1 MNAKKFLLRTL
12 EFSESWSYIIIHYPV
27 KFGVHRICGIG
38 DITFFVCHET
48 TRNYA
53 IKELWDFVY
62 GGPIP

>member
-1 MNAKKFLLRTL
+1 MNAKKFLLRKL

-48 TRNYA
+48 TRNYV
-53 IKELWDFVY
+53 IKEL
-62 GGPIP
+62 